1 MDRTIPVE
9 EIYRTLLEMEESD
22 WIEAK
27 SLRRDSTRSL
37 LETVCSFSNEPH
49 LGGGCILVG
58 IAEDRERHDGRFWV
72 DGVDSPDKAQA
83 DIATQCA
90 SVFNRPVRP
99 TIKSGTLEGRHV
111 LAVFV
116 DELPPAAKPLF
127 FKATGLPQGAFRR
140 IGSTDQRCTDE
151 ELSAFFGAGEPFDGS
166 PVAGASV
173 SEADPTALGHYRRLR
188 AAVNPAA
195 EELSLGDEELLRAL
209 GCVRPD
215 DPGRLN
221 LAGVLLFGSAAL
233 QRRVV
238 PAVRVD
244 YIRVPGN
251 AWVENPG
258 EEFRSVD
265 MRGPLLVLA
274 ERVVDAIYADLPRG
288 FRLTEESLQAQSAG
302 LPVRA
307 LREAV
312 VNSLM
317 HRSYRVHQPTQ
328 VIRYDNRIEIV
339 NAGISLKP
347 DDELGTPG
355 SRIRNPILANAFHDT
370 NLAETKGTGIR
381 RMQRLMREGHLA
393 PPTFESDRRKDSFT
407 IRLLLHHFL
416 GESDLAWLRRFENLA
431 LDDGQKTA
439 LVFLRE
445 TGAIDNATY
454 RQMSNVDPVRSG
466 TALRKLRQWGLLD
479 QRGHGSATYYLPGPV
494 LAEDTQ
500 SNRKED
506 SVERVMSHGE
516 PVKSHGKPVKS
527 HGEPVKSHG
536 EPVKSHGQEE
546 GSAFSRGLQSDSGS
560 SERPPNGIR
569 KQPSLLIKDGK
580 LLVRDGKLLVRT
592 VISVVREG
600 KDVATLPKEL
610 ANRVHSL
617 KRRVH
622 APAVLENLVY
632 DLCEWFPLTRDEI
645 GQLIGRRD
653 QYVRKLLSTMVGKY
667 LDYTIPDMVR
677 HPNQAYKSIP
687 GRRPNKSD

>member
-1 MDRTIPVE
+1 MNHSRPIE
-9 EIYRTLLEMEESD
+9 EIYRTLLEMEEAD

-27 SLRRDSTRSL
+27 SVQRDTSKSL

-58 IAEDRERHDGRFWV
+58 VAEDRERHDGRYWI
-72 DGVDSPDKAQA
+72 DGVNDLDKVQS

-99 TIKSGTLEGRHV
+99 AIKTGTLEGKPV

-116 DELPPAAKPLF
+116 DELPPSAKPLF
-127 FKATGLPQGAFRR
+127 FKSAGLPQGAFRR
-140 IGSTDQRCTDE
+140 IGSTDQRCTEE
-151 ELSAFFGAGEPFDGS
+151 ELAAFFGSSEPFDGS
-166 PVAGASV
+166 PVAGAAA
-173 SEADPTALGHYRRLR
+173 SEADPVALAHYRRLR

-195 EELSLGDEELLRAL
+195 EELSLDDAGLLRAL
-209 GCVRPD
+209 GCVRAD
-215 DPGRLN
+215 DPGELN

-251 AWVENPG
+251 TWVENPG

-274 ERVVDAIYADLPRG
+274 ERVVDAAFADLPQG
-288 FRLTEESLQAQSAG
+288 FRLTDESLQAQNAG

-312 VNSLM
+312 VNALM
-317 HRSYRVHQPTQ
+317 HRSYRIHQPTQ

-416 GESDLAWLRRFENLA
+416 GETDLAWLRRFENLS

-445 TGAIDNATY
+445 TGALDNATY
-454 RQMSNVDPVRSG
+454 RQMNDTDPLQAG
-466 TALRKLRQWGLLD
+466 TVSANSPMGLAGPARPWFRHVLCP
-479 QRGHGSATYYLPGPV
+479 RPG
-494 LAEDTQ
+494 
-500 SNRKED
+500 
-506 SVERVMSHGE
+506 
-516 PVKSHGKPVKS
+516 
-527 HGEPVKSHG
+527 
-536 EPVKSHGQEE
+536 
-546 GSAFSRGLQSDSGS
+546 
-560 SERPPNGIR
+560 
-569 KQPSLLIKDGK
+569 
-580 LLVRDGKLLVRT
+580 
-592 VISVVREG
+592 
-600 KDVATLPKEL
+600 
-610 ANRVHSL
+610 
-617 KRRVH
+617 
-622 APAVLENLVY
+622 
-632 DLCEWFPLTRDEI
+632 
-645 GQLIGRRD
+645 GRR
-653 QYVRKLLSTMVGKY
+653 
-667 LDYTIPDMVR
+667 R
-677 HPNQAYKSIP
+677 HPACPRRGS
-687 GRRPNKSD
+687 GRIRYVAWRDCYVAWRGSYVAWCPRYIA